1 MIFKVAMRL
10 ILSAVC
16 LGPALP
22 ARAELYSFDKLH
34 TQILF
39 FVNHLGFSNTS
50 GRFLKFDGGFDFE
63 KSDFN
68 RSRVDVSIRTDSI
81 EMDNDR
87 WNTNLRGKDFLN
99 VAKFPKITF
108 RSTKITTT
116 GEKTFDVLGDL
127 TMLDATHPVVLHVTF
142 NKAGAQLA
150 TGDYIAGFSATTSL
164 KRSQWGMKYAIPF
177 VGDEVDIRIEVEG
190 SFRR

>member
-1 MIFKVAMRL
+1 MIFKTAMRL
-10 ILSAVC
+10 ILTAAW
-16 LGPALP
+16 LGAALP
-22 ARAELYSFDKLH
+22 ARAELYNFDKLH

-39 FVNHLGFSNTS
+39 FVNHLGFSTTS

-63 KSDFN
+63 KSDFSH
-68 RSRVDVSIRTDSI
+68 SRVNVIIEAASI

-99 VAKFPKITF
+99 VTKFPAITF

-127 TMLDATHPVVLHVTF
+127 TILDATHPVVLHVRF

-150 TGDYIAGFSATTSL
+150 TGDFIAGFSATTSL

-177 VGDEVDIRIEVEG
+177 IGDDVDIRIEVEG
-190 SFRR
+190 RFRR